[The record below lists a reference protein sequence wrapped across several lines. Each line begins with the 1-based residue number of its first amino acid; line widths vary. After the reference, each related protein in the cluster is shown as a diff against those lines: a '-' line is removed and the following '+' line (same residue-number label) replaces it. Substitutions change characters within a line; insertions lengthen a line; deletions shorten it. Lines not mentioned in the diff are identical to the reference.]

1 MEFNKSIFERALL
14 SIILLASFL
23 VAEAQNTPAIAVTPK
38 IGQAHVEK
46 GGVYYAVVDKTLEY
60 EIDVTGGTYRI
71 SEAKWVLKRD
81 NTDVANSNDT
91 TRLIRFNADKDGLYK
106 LTGEVTLTWQVNEK
120 DTSTLVKVTNVPDV
134 RFLPIPNLEIVG
146 SPNIVSYHDREFKFE
161 FSTTIKDGSWDI
173 KMTSDLPEVK
183 FEKGSG
189 LSFKSKLSNTTN
201 QEKTFKVNADCS
213 YLYEGKEL
221 YSAEKVFEV
230 IVYSQIGIVNSG
242 TVEWNT
248 AKKTSRTFDVSVK
261 GGYPDGWTY
270 EWKRKN
276 GDSKYTPNKNSIT
289 IDVTPSESVKN
300 ETYEVTAINKY
311 ENEEFG
317 RVSKTFNV
325 NIFPETSLGYVSPS
339 EFHIYKDSVITL
351 EVKPVGG
358 NESGWEYSWKEKTEG
373 RVLPCTDK
381 VYERGIEPGDETKT
395 YIYEVVA
402 INKYNNDILAELS
415 KDFTV
420 TVYAKPRVEQPYF
433 RETVVGGIELKRYI
447 THSGGNPDGWKYT
460 WYRDRVEIPN
470 ANDSIYSFVENNDG
484 TDFVERTISVRVEN
498 YFGDQKWFDETYDF
512 SLKVYPNVSENFQ
525 IVPGNLHLYQQSV
538 TMGVRYSG
546 GCNEGT
552 WDYKWYKGNTAS
564 EAISGEMYYDHDSFN
579 KSTEGITQD
588 KYILSVVHKYNE
600 ETLME
605 EEHVYIVYNYPLA
618 KVVPTTS
625 NKVVISGGKKVNFG
639 IKADF
644 ANPDGWTY
652 QWIRD
657 NEILPSE
664 KNASLSMTELNSSE
678 TETID
683 HTYSVI
689 ATNRYGSKI
698 WAQDT
703 LEFESI
709 VRPTIIQP
717 LRISYNINMR
727 EGDDVNLKAEP
738 GRGGDPDG
746 WTYQWYNSYNTHS
759 DYEIKGQETCELSH
773 RPKLNAV
780 AGYNM
785 QSEEMYY
792 ALLCKNVDGPT
803 GTVLYESTIK
813 YEIVLHRPP
822 LEPFELSKKGGS
834 ANKSNIYIADMYKG
848 GEGLNDARLSEYKY
862 NFCFGYGN
870 TVIEREDPTVRYYQ
884 YTKQQANEGPW
895 VYTYWEYPDGYICKS
910 DVVYY
915 GSSRATTSIDG
926 VYDNSV
932 IKINSNGFTATLS
945 SEMPAV
951 ARVISINGEVVKE
964 MQYECSADFDE
975 KFEFHGLKSGFY
987 LIEVCIGENRE
998 VNKVFVN
1005 E

>member
-23 VAEAQNTPAIAVTPK
+23 VAEAQDTPAIAVTPK

-60 EIDVTGGTYRI
+60 EIAVTGGTYRI
-71 SEAKWVLKRD
+71 SKANWVLKRD
-81 NTDVANSNDT
+81 NTDVASSNDT
-91 TRLIRFNADKDGLYK
+91 TRLISFNADKDGLYK

-146 SPNIVSYHDREFKFE
+146 SSNIVSYHDREFEFK
-161 FSTTIKDGSWDI
+161 FSTTTKDGSWDI
-173 KMTSDLPEVK
+173 NMTPDRSEVK
-183 FEKGSG
+183 IEGSG

-201 QEKTFKVNADCS
+201 QEKTFKVNADCR

-230 IVYSQIGIVNSG
+230 IVYPQIGIENPD
-242 TVEWNT
+242 TEEWNT
-248 AKKTSRTFDVSVK
+248 ANKISRTFYVSVK

-289 IDVTPSESVKN
+289 IDVTPSKSVKN

-339 EFHIYKDSVITL
+339 EFHISKDSVITL

-433 RETVVGGIELKRYI
+433 RETVVGGIELERYI

-460 WYRDRVEIPN
+460 WYRNDEEIPN

-512 SLKVYPNVSENFQ
+512 SLKVYPNVSKNFQ
-525 IVPGNLHLYQQSV
+525 IVPGDLHLYQQSV

-564 EAISGEMYYDHDSFN
+564 EAISDSMYYDHKSFN

-605 EEHVYIVYNYPLA
+605 EDHVYIVYNYPLA

-625 NKVVISGGKKVNFG
+625 NKVVISGGNKVNFG

-657 NEILPSE
+657 DEILPSE

-703 LEFESI
+703 LKFEST
-709 VRPTIIQP
+709 VRPAIIEP
-717 LRISYNINMR
+717 TKINYDINMR
-727 EGDDVNLKAEP
+727 EGDDVNLKAKP
-738 GRGGDPDG
+738 GRGGYPDG

-759 DYEIKGQETCELSH
+759 DYEINGQDTCELSH
-773 RPKLNAV
+773 RPKLKAV

-848 GEGLNDARLSEYKY
+848 GEGLNDARLSDYKY

-975 KFEFHGLKSGFY
+975 RFEFHGLKSGFY
-987 LIEVCIGENRE
+987 LIEVCIGDNRE

>member
-23 VAEAQNTPAIAVTPK
+23 VAEAQNTPGIDVTPK
-38 IGQAHVEK
+38 IGKAHVIN

-71 SEAKWVLKRD
+71 SKANWVLKRD
-81 NTDVANSNDT
+81 NTDVASFNDT
-91 TRLIRFNADKDGLYK
+91 TRLIHFDVDKDGLYK

-134 RFLPIPNLEIVG
+134 RYLPIPNLEIVG

-161 FSTTIKDGSWDI
+161 FSTTTKDGSWDI
-173 KMTSDLPEVK
+173 NMTSDLTEVK
-183 FEKGSG
+183 IEGSG

-201 QEKTFKVNADCS
+201 QEKPFKVNADCR

-221 YSAEKVFEV
+221 YSATKVFDV
-230 IVYSQIGIVNSG
+230 IVYPQIGIVG
-242 TVEWNT
+242 PDTEEWNT

-270 EWKRKN
+270 VWERKN

-311 ENEEFG
+311 ENEEFD
-317 RVSKTFNV
+317 RVYKTFNV
-325 NIFPETSLGYVSPS
+325 NIFPETSLGYVSQS
-339 EFHIYKDSVITL
+339 EFHISKESEIIL
-351 EVKPVGG
+351 EVEPVGG

-373 RVLPCTDK
+373 RVLPCDDK
-381 VYERGIEPGDETKT
+381 ACSIEINPGDETKT

-402 INKYNNDILAELS
+402 INKYNDDTLDILS

-420 TVYAKPRVEQPYF
+420 TVYAKPRVEQPDF
-433 RETVVGGIELKRYI
+433 REIVFGNIEFKRYI
-447 THSGGNPDGWKYT
+447 THSGGNPSGWKYT
-460 WYRDRVEIPN
+460 WYREGEVIPN
-470 ANDSIYSFVENNDG
+470 ANDSIYSIVEYNDG
-484 TDFVERTISVRVEN
+484 ADFVEREILVRVEN
-498 YFGDQKWFDETYDF
+498 SFGDQTWFDNTYKF
-512 SLKVYPNVSENFQ
+512 SLKVSPNVNEDFKMN
-525 IVPGNLHLYQQSV
+525 PGNHHLYQRTV
-538 TMGVRYSG
+538 TMGVMYSG
-546 GCNEGT
+546 GCSGCE
-552 WDYKWYKGNTAS
+552 WDYKWYKGTTAS
-564 EAISGEMYYDHDSFN
+564 EEISGEMFYSHVSYN
-579 KSTEGITQD
+579 KSEEIKKDTF
-588 KYILSVVHKYNE
+588 ILSVAFIYNK
-600 ETLME
+600 ETIME
-605 EEHVYIVYNYPLA
+605 EDHVYIVYNYPLA

-657 NEILPSE
+657 DEILPSE
-664 KNASLSMTELNSSE
+664 KNVSLSMTEQNSSE
-678 TETID
+678 TETMD

-689 ATNRYGSKI
+689 ATNRYGSEI
-698 WAQDT
+698 WVQDT
-703 LEFESI
+703 LKFEST
-709 VRPTIIQP
+709 VRPAIIEP
-717 LRISYNINMR
+717 TKINNDINVR
-727 EGDDVNLKAEP
+727 ERDVVNLEAEP
-738 GRGGDPDG
+738 GRGGYPDG
-746 WTYQWYNSYNTHS
+746 WTYQWYNSDNTHS
-759 DYEIKGQETCELSH
+759 KYKMDGKDTCKLTHSPRLS
-773 RPKLNAV
+773 V
-780 AGYNM
+780 GDGYNM

-792 ALLCKNVDGPT
+792 TLLCKNVDGET
-803 GTVLYESTIK
+803 ILYEDTIK
-813 YEIVLHRPP
+813 YMIVLHRPP

-848 GEGLNDARLSEYKY
+848 GKGLNDARLSEYKY
-862 NFCFGYGN
+862 NFRFGYGN

-895 VYTYWEYPDGYICKS
+895 VYTYWEYPDGYECKS
-910 DVVYY
+910 EVVCY

-964 MQYECSADFDE
+964 MQYECSVDFDE
-975 KFEFHGLKSGFY
+975 RFEFHGLKSGFY
-987 LIEVCIGENRE
+987 LIEVCIGDNRE

>member
-23 VAEAQNTPAIAVTPK
+23 VAEAQDTLAIAVTPK

-71 SEAKWVLKRD
+71 SEANWVLKRD
-81 NTDVANSNDT
+81 NTDVASSYDT

-106 LTGEVTLTWQVNEK
+106 LTGEVTLSWQVNEK

-161 FSTTIKDGSWDI
+161 FSTTTKDGSWDI
-173 KMTSDLPEVK
+173 KMTPDRSEVK
-183 FEKGSG
+183 IEGGG

-201 QEKTFKVNADCS
+201 QAKTFKVNADCR

-221 YSAEKVFEV
+221 YRVEKVFEV
-230 IVYSQIGIVNSG
+230 IVYPQIGIENPD
-242 TVEWNT
+242 TEEWNT
-248 AKKTSRTFDVSVK
+248 ANKISRTFYVSVK

-339 EFHIYKDSVITL
+339 EFHISKESVITL

-358 NESGWEYSWKEKTEG
+358 NESGWEYSWKEKNGGSE
-373 RVLPCTDK
+373 LPCHDK
-381 VYERGIEPGDETKT
+381 ACSIGINPGDEIKT

-402 INKYNNDILAELS
+402 INKYNDDILAELS
-415 KDFTV
+415 KDFKV
-420 TVYAKPRVEQPYF
+420 TVYPEPRVEQPDF
-433 RETVVGGIELKRYI
+433 REIVVGGIELKRYI
-447 THSGGNPDGWKYT
+447 THSGGNPSGWKYT
-460 WYRDRVEIPN
+460 WYREDEVIPD
-470 ANDSIYSFVENNDG
+470 ANDSIYSIVEYNDG
-484 TDFVERTISVRVEN
+484 ADFVEREISVRVEN
-498 YFGDQKWFDETYDF
+498 YFGDQKWFDNTYKF
-512 SLKVYPNVSENFQ
+512 SLKVSPNVSKNFQ
-525 IVPGNLHLYQQSV
+525 IVPGDLHLYQQSV

-564 EAISGEMYYDHDSFN
+564 EAISDSMYYDHKSFN

-605 EEHVYIVYNYPLA
+605 EDHVYIVYNYPLA

-625 NKVVISGGKKVNFG
+625 NKVVISGGNKVNFG

-657 NEILPSE
+657 DEILPSE

-709 VRPTIIQP
+709 VRPTIIEP
-717 LRISYNINMR
+717 TKINYDINMR
-727 EGDDVNLKAEP
+727 EGDDVNLKAKP
-738 GRGGDPDG
+738 GRGGYPDG

-759 DYEIKGQETCELSH
+759 EYEIKGQDTCELSH

-834 ANKSNIYIADMYKG
+834 ANKSNIYIADMYKE
-848 GEGLNDARLSEYKY
+848 GEGLNDAILSDYKY

-975 KFEFHGLKSGFY
+975 RFEFHGLKSGFY